1 MDYQP
6 ILPQR
11 TDKTSTMKSAS
22 FVLGILGIILSC
34 FYLFGFPC
42 SAMAIILGQLSKG
55 DQPHSSGKGRIGKIL
70 GIIGLL
76 LSILFAVFFIFIII
90 RAFQSSPDLLDDFM
104 RQFDQLE
111 QFQSIPGSL

>member
-6 ILPQR
+6 IPSQR
-11 TDKTSTMKSAS
+11 TDKTSAMKSTS

-42 SAMAIILGQLSKG
+42 SAIAIILGQLSKG

-70 GIIGLL
+70 GIIGLI
-76 LSILFAVFFIFIII
+76 LSVLFLALFIFFITKAIL
-90 RAFQSSPDLLDDFM
+90 SSPDLLDDFM
-104 RQFDQLE
+104 KQFKQLE

>member
-6 ILPQR
+6 IPSQR
-11 TDKTSTMKSAS
+11 IDKTSTMKSAS

-42 SAMAIILGQLSKG
+42 SAIAIILGQLSKG

-76 LSILFAVFFIFIII
+76 LSILFLALFIFYIT
-90 RAFQSSPDLLDDFM
+90 RAILSSPDLLDDFM
-104 RQFDQLE
+104 NQFEQLE